1 MPSSTPL
8 LSVVIVVGD
17 QVTRSGIERTMH
29 SLRHQC
35 LIDQM
40 EILVMDC
47 SVPGSPPLKGSDHPQ
62 VRTLRM
68 SRDAT
73 TVAQARAEGVRQA
86 RAPLVAFMDDHS
98 FAMAGWAE
106 ALVEAHRGP
115 WAGVGG
121 EIYNLSS
128 ASGVADPIYLM
139 GHGPWLPPAPRGEV
153 DLLPSH
159 DTCYKRDIL
168 LGYGDDLSELLMAEP
183 VLMWRLRADGQ
194 CLFLEPDVKSMHGY
208 TVNPLTWVAFFSW
221 GRCMGYAR
229 AKYLSW
235 PRARRWLHAAAA
247 PVQPWVRVARLG
259 VYLARRHPARL
270 PTFIIGS
277 PFILLAQYADCLGEA
292 LGLLFGK
299 GSAEV
304 LFSQTHMRGLRVR
317 VEPPAQPGATQTPA

>member
-17 QVTRSGIERTMH
+17 EVTRGGIERTMQ
-29 SLRHQC
+29 SLRNQC
-35 LIDQM
+35 LIDRM

-47 SVPGSPPLKGSDHPQ
+47 SLPGSPPLKGSDHPR
-62 VRTLRM
+62 VRTTRLP
-68 SRDAT
+68 RDGT
-73 TVAQARAEGVRQA
+73 TVAQARAEGVRLA

-128 ASGVADPIYLM
+128 ALGIADPIYLM
-139 GHGPWLPPAPRGEV
+139 GHGPWLPPAPRGEA
-153 DLLPSH
+153 DLLASH

-168 LGYGDDLSELLMAEP
+168 LSYGNDLADLLMAEP

-194 CLFLEPDVKSMHGY
+194 RLFLEPDVKSMHGY

-229 AKYLSW
+229 AKHLNW
-235 PRARRWLHAAAA
+235 PRAKRWLHAAAA
-247 PVQPWVRVARLG
+247 PVQPWIRVARLG
-259 VYLARRHPARL
+259 IYLARRHPARL

-277 PFILLAQYADCLGEA
+277 PFILLAQYADCLGES

-304 LFSQTHMRGLRVR
+304 LFSQTHLRGLRVR
-317 VEPPAQPGATQTPA
+317 IEPPARPGATQSPA